1 MCQVEEM
8 VRRTAAGLPQVSKP
22 ADKKAAS
29 APAWNIHSASTKVH
43 GTPLSLCSVIKAL
56 SLALL
61 SSSCQTIDPFRRV
74 LTRLGLMAMV
84 CCAMPRSHV
93 PRSVVRLLFLAML

>member
-29 APAWNIHSASTKVH
+29 APAWNIHSASTKVP
-43 GTPLSLCSVIKAL
+43 GTPLSPRSVIKAL

-61 SSSCQTIDPFRRV
+61 SGLCQTIDPSERCTRGLNWWPRCALER
-74 LTRLGLMAMV
+74 LTHMYPA
-84 CCAMPRSHV
+84 
-93 PRSVVRLLFLAML
+93 LLSDYCP